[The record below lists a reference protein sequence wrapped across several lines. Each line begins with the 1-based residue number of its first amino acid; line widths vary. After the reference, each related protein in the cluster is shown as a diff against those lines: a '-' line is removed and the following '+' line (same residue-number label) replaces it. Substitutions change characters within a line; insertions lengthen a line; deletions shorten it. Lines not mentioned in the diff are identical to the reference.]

1 MRRAARLSVLALAA
15 LTLSPAA
22 APAQDGPPTPPPS
35 YYLPVV
41 VRGMTFPVARANWHS
56 VVTFGRDWHDPRFRL
71 VDERWQLVGVHE
83 GNDIIAEEGTPVFS
97 MTAGTVEAIGW
108 TFYSGTRV
116 GIRGADGR
124 YYFYAHLSQVA
135 PGVGVGAP
143 VEPGSVLGRVGNTG
157 YGDPGQE
164 DEFPP
169 HLHLGIRE
177 GDTWV
182 DPYPTVRR
190 LYRESVRVTTRG
202 ERRLAELAR
211 GGDLEAH
218 ERLLERLYAGAQE

>member
-1 MRRAARLSVLALAA
+1 MRRAARPSVLALAA
-15 LTLSPAA
+15 LIISPLA
-22 APAQDGPPTPPPS
+22 APAQQAPPAPPPS
-35 YYLPVV
+35 YYRPVV
-41 VRGMTFPVARANWHS
+41 VDGMSFPVARTNWHS

-71 VDERWQLVGVHE
+71 VDGRWQLVGVHE
-83 GNDIIAEEGTPVFS
+83 GNDIIAEEGTPILS
-97 MTAGTVEAIGW
+97 MTAGTVEAVGW

-116 GIRGADGR
+116 GIRGSDGR

-135 PGVGVGAP
+135 PDIGVGTQ
-143 VEPGSVLGRVGNTG
+143 VEPGTVLGRVGNTG

-169 HLHLGIRE
+169 HLHIGIRE

-190 LYRESVRVTTRG
+190 LYRENVRVTTIA
-202 ERRLAELAR
+202 ERRLARLAR
-211 GGDLEAH
+211 AGNREAYQD
-218 ERLLERLYAGAQE
+218 LLERLYAGPQE